1 MENAVSQNWPLF
13 QLYINT
19 SFLHDDLNEEVYMQ
33 VHHGLD
39 LPQPKMVLKLKRS
52 LYRLKQENT
61 QWNTSLVATLLNS
74 GYIQSKSD
82 YSLFTKTNGAKLITI
97 LVYIDDL
104 LLCRT
109 NIAKTENIKTSLNDK
124 FNIKD
129 LGILKY
135 FLDFEVARTKDSISL
150 CEKYTLNLLQ
160 DIGVIEVK
168 PCNTHMQSHLQF
180 HKNSS
185 QFLTKHATYRRLI
198 GRLLYITHYIVE
210 ISYIVSKLSQ
220 LLATPTDEHM
230 LAGLHVLKYLKNNL
244 NNSLFFSSSSTLV
257 LKGFSDS
264 N

>member
-1 MENAVSQNWPLF
+1 M
-13 QLYINT
+13 
-19 SFLHDDLNEEVYMQ
+19 
-33 VHHGLD
+33 
-39 LPQPKMVLKLKRS
+39 
-52 LYRLKQENT
+52 
-61 QWNTSLVATLLNS
+61 
-74 GYIQSKSD
+74 
-82 YSLFTKTNGAKLITI
+82 FTKTNGARFIAI
-97 LVYIDDL
+97 LVYVDDL
-104 LLCRT
+104 VLCRT

-124 FNIKD
+124 FNVKD
-129 LGILKY
+129 LRILKY
-135 FLDFEVARTKDSISL
+135 FLDFQVARTKDSISL

-180 HKNSS
+180 HKKSS
-185 QFLTKHATYRRLI
+185 QLLSKPTTI
-198 GRLLYITHYIVE
+198 GRLLYITYYIAE

-244 NNSLFFSSSSTLV
+244 DNGLFFSSSSTLV